1 MNDFIHKWEVGKVI
15 MRFHNVFDD
24 VLGNK
29 TKVKLLRAFH
39 TYPGKEFTESELQRI
54 AGIPQASI
62 HRNVKSLL
70 ENGLLERKRIGKANL
85 YSLNKEH
92 TLHPALNK
100 VFNDERNLLKE
111 LKKQIKTEVT
121 EDPEIQLAVLF
132 GSLTKGSERPD
143 SDVDLFIV
151 TKGNKRQAERKL
163 QTLISSIERRF
174 GNTVSLM
181 IKSTDD
187 LKDLKTKSVYNE
199 IKKGEI
205 IRREEGFEW

>member
-1 MNDFIHKWEVGKVI
+1 

-54 AGIPQASI
+54 AGIPQAST

-111 LKKQIKTEVT
+111 LKKQIKTEIT
-121 EDPEIQLAVLF
+121 EVPEIQLAMLF
-132 GSLTKGSERPD
+132 GSLAKGTERPD
-143 SDVDLFIV
+143 SDVDLFII
-151 TKGNKRQAERKL
+151 TQGNKRQAERKL
-163 QTLISSIERRF
+163 QTLISSIEKRF

-181 IKSTDD
+181 IKSTAD